1 MTVVG
6 VTVSSSA
13 GVVGRFKHSLV
24 VEDERRVM
32 EVRKRTV
39 SQEPSKRM
47 AAMVMAFLAALEESE
62 GTVGPQW
69 MTGELADCG
78 FHYQS
83 SKRT

>member
-1 MTVVG
+1 
-6 VTVSSSA
+6 
-13 GVVGRFKHSLV
+13 
-24 VEDERRVM
+24 M

-39 SQEPSKRM
+39 SHEPSKRM